1 MPQGEKSMAERVQ
14 FDFMLQ
20 NVNLLY
26 LGLKVLILLDQTYV
40 SRFWTQFEAWL
51 SMQKPSASGLT
62 PAQDEDGVP
71 RRFHIVPI
79 HSANDKLA
87 ESLEDTWAV
96 RTPEQATKVLEN
108 KDVTVTNKSDK
119 DKQLPKLLEM
129 HKEVQ
134 EAFKTA
140 PPSGA
145 QGSVVYDATSSLD

>member
-119 DKQLPKLLEM
+119 DKQACSFGRNRDTP
-129 HKEVQ
+129 
-134 EAFKTA
+134 F
-140 PPSGA
+140 
-145 QGSVVYDATSSLD
+145 VVPLARALC